1 MPELHVLDD
10 LRQAQQ
16 GRADQPCRSV
26 PTAEQCDTPAEL
38 QRPLDANDATNVA
51 GVPDPTRVFDVESN
65 LIEFTS
71 ESFDIGLGEVR
82 KLFDIGDGHR
92 GPPCA

>member
-1 MPELHVLDD
+1 MFSMIFDRLSRV
-10 LRQAQQ
+10 
-16 GRADQPCRSV
+16 V
-26 PTAEQCDTPAEL
+26 PTNHAGRYRLPNNAI
-38 QRPLDANDATNVA
+38 RPPSSNAPLDANDATNVA